1 MNDERSALRQADREV
16 LLRTAR
22 SRTAPHGL
30 VTRAQIVLDCA
41 DSGVA
46 EAARR
51 AGVSTATASKWVR
64 RFAEAGIDGLRD
76 TPRSGRPSAGAADIE
91 RILRYALVSPPAG
104 SPRWSTRL
112 IAQDIGISQATVS
125 RVRRR
130 FYPQPEPDSRFVPD
144 ASALVLIYVDVDDSG
159 CAVGFHRT
167 DRASSE
173 VAAGAA
179 LLDTVETIAC
189 ASLLRRPHDGYPSA
203 EGSGARES
211 GAAGADRGTPRA
223 VALLRRAASRLPAT
237 PPVTLVIDV
246 PLDDAARRWLAQH
259 PGFTVRTLTPTEW
272 LMAVHR
278 IADSV
283 DSRQLTELRAVA
295 DEIRRAYGRSGT
307 RFTWSRTDVPDRAR
321 DTTAVVR
328 DPVDDDLA
336 QVVSALCTAI
346 TEGELGAGSE
356 VMVRTLARRTAM
368 SSGRVAEALARLA
381 AEALLDQSGGKY
393 LVPLPGARDVIETY
407 TARGLLGTAIARR
420 LASSPDPLPASI
432 DDFLERLEVCD
443 RMGLAHEAHMIDLD
457 FQNELAKA
465 AEMPRIGWMFVQL
478 SLQLRLFVTI
488 IGLDYKYPTREIVD
502 DGLLLVSQCR
512 AKDPEAAVAA
522 WRGKVDNCARY
533 MLQYLEVMTGRRQD
547 LPGRS
552 VRARPSGRGSD

>member
-1 MNDERSALRQADREV
+1 MNKAIPALEREDREL

-30 VTRAQIVLDCA
+30 VTRAQLVLDCA
-41 DSGVA
+41 DSGVG

-51 AGVSTATASKWVR
+51 AGVSAATVSKWVR

-91 RILRYALVSPPAG
+91 RILRYALVAPPPG
-104 SPRWSTRL
+104 SARWSTRQ
-112 IAQDIGISQATVS
+112 IAQHTGLSQATVS

-144 ASALVLIYVDVDDSG
+144 ASALVLVYVDVDDSG
-159 CAVGFHRT
+159 CAVGFHRI

-173 VAAGAA
+173 AAAGAA
-179 LLDTVETIAC
+179 GAGLVDAVETIAC
-189 ASLLRRPHDGYPSA
+189 ASLLRRPHDGYPTA
-203 EGSGARES
+203 DDSGAR
-211 GAAGADRGTPRA
+211 RGTPRA
-223 VALLRRAASRLPAT
+223 VALLRRAASRLPPT

-259 PGFTVRTLTPTEW
+259 PGFTVRTLSPTEW

-283 DSRQLTELRAVA
+283 DIRQLTELRSVA
-295 DEIRRAYGRSGT
+295 DGIRGAHGRATT
-307 RFTWSRTDVPDRAR
+307 RFSWVRTDAPDRAR
-321 DTTAVVR
+321 DTRSVAR

-336 QVVSALCTAI
+336 HVVNALCAAI
-346 TEGELGAGSE
+346 TAGELSAGSE
-356 VMVRTLARRTAM
+356 VVVRALARRTAM

-381 AEALLDQSGGKY
+381 AEALLDQRAGQY
-393 LVPLPGARDVIETY
+393 LVPVPGARDVIETY

-432 DDFLERLEVCD
+432 DDYLDRLEVCD

-457 FQNELAKA
+457 FQNELARTA
-465 AEMPRIGWMFVQL
+465 DMPRIGWMFVQL

-488 IGLDYKYPTREIVD
+488 IGLDYKYPTREIAD
-502 DGLLLVSQCR
+502 DGIRLVSQCR
-512 AKDPEAAVAA
+512 ANDPEAAVAA

-533 MLQYLEVMTGRRQD
+533 MLQYLEVMSGRRPD
-547 LPGRS
+547 LPGPS
-552 VRARPSGRGSD
+552 VRVRPSGHGSD